1 MNKYISNNLTR
12 KSWWRPV
19 WSGLVIDPEGKHSK
33 QMGQSIWL
41 FLFLLLEADYKEGT
55 LVKSIKEIS
64 REMGRPAGTIKKWL
78 KILKEH
84 GYIQT
89 QRADHSQFI
98 HIRTYK
104 DCDRANKSQRI
115 DQNSSLKRSQSDPS
129 ARGQKQ
135 PRTPYFNSKF
145 AKVSDILD
153 RIDKD
158 KYINI
163 DNIDREINSFKNQ
176 KEKFI
181 PRNKEGLLALDI
193 ARGLGDLKGIK
204 YYFSVC
210 KKNPELVIR
219 RIYSQ
224 VKELPEEKVKNKGA
238 LFNHL
243 IQKLCANQN
252 DLKEF

>member
-1 MNKYISNNLTR
+1 MNDKLPYNLTR
-12 KSWWRPV
+12 KPWWRPV

-41 FLFLLLEADYKEGT
+41 FLFLLLEADQKEGT

-78 KILKEH
+78 RILKEH
-84 GYIQT
+84 GYIQA

-104 DCDRANKSQRI
+104 DCDMANKSQRI
-115 DQNSSLKRSQSDPS
+115 DQNSSIRGSQSAPLGK
-129 ARGQKQ
+129 GQKQ
-135 PRTPYFNSKF
+135 LKPLYFGSNF
-145 AKVSDILD
+145 AKVSEVTDKID
-153 RIDKD
+153 IDK
-158 KYINI
+158 YLH
-163 DNIDREINSFKNQ
+163 IDREIDSFKNRK
-176 KEKFI
+176 KEFV

-210 KKNPELVIR
+210 KKYPEPVVR
-219 RIYSQ
+219 RIYAH
-224 VKELPEEKVKNKGA
+224 VKELPDGKVKNRGS

-243 IQKLCANQN
+243 IKKLCANQN
-252 DLKEF
+252 DPKES